1 MWYNLSFRYLVLSQ
15 WISNSQIQSIQFKVL
30 INDSVFVRLVSTTP
44 WENSVGLR
52 LKQITIKLNV
62 FTCSQLRIHTTS
74 YFLWIC
80 NLTNLTIVKMVWVCT
95 TPVQPN
101 VAFETEIFSLSN
113 YMEGSVI
120 FPFICSHAI
129 EARSRPFNRINK
141 RWNCIVPH
149 HKCEKIRNDIALKL
163 IWQQSTCHQFKCTWR
178 TNKQTSHVSTES
190 TKRMKERIT
199 CGAVQR
205 KGSNG
210 RKRERELLRSCKNVS
225 PLYTSPSLSMFSKCS
240 SFFL

>member
-1 MWYNLSFRYLVLSQ
+1 MCLRVRNFEYILLVIFFEFVIWLIWLSLKWCEYVL
-15 WISNSQIQSIQFKVL
+15 L
-30 INDSVFVRLVSTTP
+30 L
-44 WENSVGLR
+44 
-52 LKQITIKLNV
+52 
-62 FTCSQLRIHTTS
+62 
-74 YFLWIC
+74 
-80 NLTNLTIVKMVWVCT
+80 
-95 TPVQPN
+95 VQPT
-101 VAFETEIFSLSN
+101 VTFETEIFSLSN
-113 YMEGSVI
+113 YMEGGVI

-163 IWQQSTCHQFKCTWR
+163 IWQQSTCHQFKCTWQ

-240 SFFL
+240 SLFL